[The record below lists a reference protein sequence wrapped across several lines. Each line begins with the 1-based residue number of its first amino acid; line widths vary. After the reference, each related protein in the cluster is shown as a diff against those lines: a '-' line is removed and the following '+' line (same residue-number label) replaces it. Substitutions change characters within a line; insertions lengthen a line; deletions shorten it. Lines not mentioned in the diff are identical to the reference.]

1 VRDVLWG
8 RQGGRARGGPS
19 PSILAG
25 SFARRA
31 PRRDRAWKINITEQR
46 GESRGGR
53 RGELVILRK
62 PITGLSEAGLERF
75 LLRARR
81 AARLK
86 GTVNLLVTSGA
97 ELRSLNRQFRGKNKE
112 TDVLSFPAGSPRTPG
127 ALRLAGEIAI
137 SADVAKQSA
146 AQLGHSAAD
155 EVKILALHGILH
167 LAGFDHERDHGQM
180 ERQERRLR
188 AALRLPAGLI
198 ERVTGA
204 QASHGSSSGR
214 RAQARR
220 KS

>member
-1 VRDVLWG
+1 M
-8 RQGGRARGGPS
+8 
-19 PSILAG
+19 
-25 SFARRA
+25 
-31 PRRDRAWKINITEQR
+31 
-46 GESRGGR
+46 
-53 RGELVILRK
+53 VILQK

-86 GTVNLLVTSGA
+86 GRVNLLVTSGA
-97 ELRSLNRQFRGKNKE
+97 EVRSLNRQFRGKNKE
-112 TDVLSFPAGSPRTPG
+112 TDVLSFPADSRRTPG

-137 SADVAKQSA
+137 SADVAKRSA

-167 LAGFDHERDHGQM
+167 LAGFDHERDNGQM

-188 AALRLPAGLI
+188 AVLRLPAGLI
-198 ERVTGA
+198 ERVTGTET
-204 QASHGSSSGR
+204 SRGSSSVLR
-214 RAQARR
+214 VRR